1 MDPLDHI
8 IYFLKQT
15 DELQTA
21 STLLKTFKK
30 YSTELQQYDQLGR
43 AFHDV
48 KDYKESLDCTEKCLA
63 LAKTPGEMFAI
74 RANLA
79 KLYNHTNQ
87 PQKAIQYIDANLAV
101 DPNDY
106 EAKMEKVFSYYLAA
120 EPNKSKELTEE
131 LLADPNTP
139 DNVRDRCEFNYGSYQ
154 LDAGEFKKGLRGF
167 VDVGHKLG
175 IWPKAKLH
183 GKEWDG
189 SIIPGA
195 TIAFVSEGGIGDEV
209 INVRFMK
216 HISDRGMNPIY
227 LTHRKDV
234 ADLFNFS
241 GLPTVTSLEEVPKDA
256 LWARAMY
263 LPISLDLD
271 KNDLWYGSYLKP
283 NPIYVKKW
291 KRILP
296 QGKKIAIKWSGN
308 PRYEQDLHRSV
319 PLSKLNEVLDFS
331 RTDATIVSVQ
341 KEYYD
346 ELEKYPQVFNAAP
359 YLETLEDLLACLSL
373 MDYTISSCTS
383 VAHIAGA
390 AGLPITVCPPVAT
403 YYLWLGDAK
412 WYGDNCTVLRQRKWN
427 DWEHLNQI
435 KV

>member
-87 PQKAIQYIDANLAV
+87 PQKAIQYIDANLAIN
-101 DPNDY
+101 PNDY
-106 EAKMEKVFSYYLAA
+106 EAKMEKIFSYYLAA
-120 EPNKSKELTEE
+120 EPDKSKALTEE
-131 LLADPNTP
+131 LLTDPNTP

-167 VDVGHKLG
+167 VDTGHKLG

-183 GKEWDG
+183 GIEWDG
-189 SIIPGA
+189 TTIPGA

-209 INVRFMK
+209 INIRFMK
-216 HISDRGMNPIY
+216 HIRDRGMTPIY

-234 ADLFNFS
+234 ADLFNNN
-241 GLPTVTSLEEVPKDA
+241 GLTTVMSIQDVPQDA

-271 KNDLWYGSYLKP
+271 KQDLWHGSYLKP
-283 NPIYVKKW
+283 NPMYVEKW

-308 PRYEQDLHRSV
+308 PRYEQDLHRSI
-319 PLSKLNEVLDFS
+319 PLNTLNEVLDFS
-331 RTDATIVSVQ
+331 RTDATIISVQ
-341 KEYYD
+341 KEHFD
-346 ELEKYPQVFNAAP
+346 ELENYPNVFNAAP
-359 YLETLEDLLACLSL
+359 YLETLEDLLACISL
-373 MDYTISSCTS
+373 MEYTISSCTS
-383 VAHIAGA
+383 VAHIAAA

-403 YYLWLGDAK
+403 YYTWLGDAK
-412 WYGDNCTVLRQRKWN
+412 WYGKNCTVLRQRKWN
-427 DWEHLNQI
+427 DWSHLKQI
-435 KV
+435 GV

>member
-8 IYFLKQT
+8 IQFLKQT

-30 YSTELQQYDQLGR
+30 YSTGLHQFDQLGR
-43 AFHDV
+43 LFHDV
-48 KDYKESLDCTEKCLA
+48 KDYKEALECTEKTLA
-63 LAKTPGEMFAI
+63 LASAPQELYAV

-101 DPNDY
+101 NPEDY

-120 EPNKSKELTEE
+120 DPEKSKALTEE
-131 LLADPNTP
+131 LLADPKTP
-139 DNVRDRCEFNYGSYQ
+139 DNIRDRCAFNYGSYQ
-154 LDAGEFKKGLRGF
+154 LDDGDFKNGLRGF
-167 VDVGHKLG
+167 VEVGHKLG
-175 IWPKAKLH
+175 IWPKGKLH
-183 GKEWDG
+183 GAEWDG
-189 SIIPGA
+189 KTIPGA

-209 INVRFMK
+209 INIRFMK
-216 HISDRGMNPIY
+216 HIRDRGMNPIY

-234 ADLFNFS
+234 ADLFNHS
-241 GLPTVTSLEEVPKDA
+241 GLTTVTDINQVPADA
-256 LWARAMY
+256 LWTRAMY
-263 LPISLDLD
+263 LPIVLDLD
-271 KNDLWYGSYLKP
+271 EQDLWSGPYLKP
-283 NPIYVKKW
+283 NLEYVEKW

-308 PRYEQDLHRSV
+308 PMYEQDLHRSI
-319 PLSKLNEVLDFS
+319 PLDKLNQVLNFS

-341 KEYYD
+341 KEHYQ
-346 ELEKYPQVFNAAP
+346 ELEKYPNVFNAAP

-383 VAHIAGA
+383 VAHVAAG

-412 WYGDNCTVLRQRKWN
+412 WYGDNCTVLRQRKWSN
-427 DWEHLNQI
+427 WEHLNSI
-435 KV
+435 EV